1 MFSLKSVTENLKLF
15 HVIQEIKK
23 QTASFLKLRSEWLEH
38 PTGVQK
44 IMGSTWTQKAVSLAC
59 VTI

>member
-23 QTASFLKLRSEWLEH
+23 ANNVFPEAQWLEH